1 MRARALSADFGIS
14 FSTVGCWAACGRL
27 WAAIGR
33 HYVAKRCHMMLFGII
48 YTSRPL
54 STAHGRSRKIGFD
67 APITI
72 VNEAKFQGLREI
84 WQNLVQVPQIC
95 PESSQNECP
104 ELLRGSL
111 LGVMAESSAL
121 VSGFMGHKGRVEGSM
136 LFELGAQR
144 ENLI

>member
-1 MRARALSADFGIS
+1 MPHDAFWGHLHLTA
-14 FSTVGCWAACGRL
+14 
-27 WAAIGR
+27 
-33 HYVAKRCHMMLFGII
+33 
-48 YTSRPL
+48 
-54 STAHGRSRKIGFD
+54 AHGRSRQIGFD

-121 VSGFMGHKGRVEGSM
+121 VSGFMGHKGRGLYVIRVGSTERK
-136 LFELGAQR
+136 LDLDAR
-144 ENLI
+144 P